1 MKCPIVVRQTLLQR
15 FFSLIFP
22 CFLWFFFCVF
32 FFFCLFFLF
41 FVVFFFFVFVFLLL
55 FFQAFLLI
63 FTAFMNDLN
72 FSLQK
77 LFMPTCS
84 CYEQG
89 GTDVYIS
96 QDEHLRTPYVKCIIK
111 WAVGTEKDDNEY
123 DGNYFNWAHQDM

>member
-1 MKCPIVVRQTLLQR
+1 
-15 FFSLIFP
+15 
-22 CFLWFFFCVF
+22 
-32 FFFCLFFLF
+32 
-41 FVVFFFFVFVFLLL
+41 
-55 FFQAFLLI
+55 
-63 FTAFMNDLN
+63 MNDLN